1 MDIQNSV
8 SSSMP
13 SGGTAG
19 GTAVAVPAPNAGA
32 SRAVAEQKSPA
43 DARPS
48 AASLQNAVDT
58 INKSLKQNET
68 SMQFSIDRN
77 TKADV
82 VQMVDTSTGEVISQ
96 YPSEVTLAI
105 SAAISQDMKRGV
117 LLNQKA

>member
-1 MDIQNSV
+1 M
-8 SSSMP
+8 
-13 SGGTAG
+13 
-19 GTAVAVPAPNAGA
+19 
-32 SRAVAEQKSPA
+32 AEQKSPA
-43 DARPS
+43 DAKPS